1 VYKEW
6 MFKYYVLGNLGHTLR
21 MNSTG
26 TFGDFRLRPAGGLNE
41 AQNFDRYN
49 LPSIC
54 VHAGTGTNDVCL
66 SSFIPGLPRFETI
79 DLPNITDESQKF
91 IDAISSKK
99 ADDCAYRSSINF
111 ATALLW
117 TYGTGANLITA
128 DLPALANGRL
138 GAWPAAFLLGVRVR
152 PMEAIVNRPPEAQP
166 LCVGGSGCTQ
176 VNTLERRHI
185 ANE

>member
-1 VYKEW
+1 
-6 MFKYYVLGNLGHTLR
+6 
-21 MNSTG
+21 
-26 TFGDFRLRPAGGLNE
+26 
-41 AQNFDRYN
+41 
-49 LPSIC
+49 
-54 VHAGTGTNDVCL
+54 
-66 SSFIPGLPRFETI
+66 
-79 DLPNITDESQKF
+79 ESQKF

-152 PMEAIVNRPPEAQP
+152 SMEAIVNRPPEAQP

-185 ANE
+185 ANERPIKAFYALLRNYSGGEYKDGSEGMDETLATIRLEELAPQEQTVGEATLSGMLIPPNAGVAWNS